1 MKKGAYCA
9 YCGKEATTR
18 DHVPPISFFPRPRT
32 SELITV
38 PCCTSCN
45 EAFGFDDEYV
55 KTIIAIRDDI
65 GSHPQGMKL
74 VESVFRALGRKEAK
88 GFQEHISQSLKRA
101 EIKSES
107 GLFLGYRDIHTIDKN
122 RLTSFVT
129 RMARGLF
136 FYVFGQQIPSD
147 YILTPAPFLDWNLET
162 LKTLASLIEKN
173 NIQEIGEGVF
183 RFGWTEAP
191 DSPMSSLWY
200 MDFFRAVPFGAI
212 IRDSNAPINNS
223 GTTV

>member
-1 MKKGAYCA
+1 M
-9 YCGKEATTR
+9 TR

-32 SELITV
+32 NKLITV
-38 PCCTSCN
+38 PCCKSCN

-55 KTIIAIRDDI
+55 KTIIALRDDI
-65 GSHPQGMKL
+65 RSHPEAMKM
-74 VESVFRALGRKEAK
+74 VESVFRALGRKEAR
-88 GFQEHISQSLKRA
+88 GFQEYMSQSLKRA
-101 EIKSES
+101 EIRSES
-107 GLFLGYRDIHTIDKN
+107 GLFLGYRDIHTIDN
-122 RLTSFVT
+122 DRLTAFVN

-136 FYVFGQQIPSD
+136 FHVFGQRIPND
-147 YILTPAPFLDWNLET
+147 YIVTSAPFLEWNLET

-191 DSPMSSLWY
+191 DSPMSSIWY
-200 MDFFRAVPFGAI
+200 MDFFKAVPFGAI

-223 GTTV
+223 VNTV